1 MDKVYIADFNK
12 ESREELIVLVFEAYY
27 PNNKLT
33 YNENFI
39 KSCIQESEFMREI
52 YQKEAVN
59 PFNFDKEFGIGT
71 LQDLVET
78 LRENK
83 PKNIDILE
91 SLNKMELN

>member
-1 MDKVYIADFNK
+1 
-12 ESREELIVLVFEAYY
+12 
-27 PNNKLT
+27 
-33 YNENFI
+33 
-39 KSCIQESEFMREI
+39 MREI
-52 YQKEAVN
+52 YQEEAIN

-78 LRENK
+78 LRVNK